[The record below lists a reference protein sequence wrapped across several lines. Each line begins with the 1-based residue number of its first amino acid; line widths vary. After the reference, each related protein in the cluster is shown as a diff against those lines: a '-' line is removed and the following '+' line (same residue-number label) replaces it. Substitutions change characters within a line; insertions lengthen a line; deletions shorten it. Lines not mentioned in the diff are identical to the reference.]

1 MQLASLVAPAP
12 MPFSMPTN
20 ATLSD
25 SRRNVMRGQL
35 LLVGHESP
43 MLTRLCG
50 ILTVLDYAAGA
61 LSFAGTIAQACA
73 LVDQGPFDMALVDTS
88 LPDGSGIELIR
99 CLRERAPDLP
109 IVVIASPGT
118 DTEIVGALIAGATGY
133 LLKERDDIELT
144 VCLRGALRGG
154 TPIDPSIAKRL
165 LTTLVP
171 KAAPAETRLSPTGSV
186 KPLLSA
192 RETEILVFINKGSTN
207 REIADALSLSRLTI
221 ESHVKNIYKKLA
233 VKTRTQAI
241 FEARAYGVLN

>member
-1 MQLASLVAPAP
+1 MSE
-12 MPFSMPTN
+12 SMPTHAAPSAGRPN
-20 ATLSD
+20 HP
-25 SRRNVMRGQL
+25 RGQL
-35 LLVGHESP
+35 LLVGHDGP
-43 MLTRLCG
+43 MRARLCG
-50 ILTVLDYAAGA
+50 ILAVLGYPAGA
-61 LSFAGTIAQACA
+61 IAFADGIDAACA
-73 LVDQGPFDMALVDTS
+73 RLEPGSFDMALVDTG
-88 LPDGSGIELIR
+88 LPHGSGIELIR
-99 CLRERAPDLP
+99 RLREHTAELP
-109 IVVIASPGT
+109 IVLVTSPGT
-118 DTEIVGALIAGATGY
+118 DAEIVGALIAGATGY

-144 VCLRGALRGG
+144 VCLRGALRGE

-165 LTTLVP
+165 LAALVP
-171 KAAPAETRLSPTGSV
+171 KTGLAQARPAPPASA

>member
-1 MQLASLVAPAP
+1 
-12 MPFSMPTN
+12 MPTN

-25 SRRNVMRGQL
+25 SRRTVQRGQL
-35 LLVGHESP
+35 LLVGHEGA
-43 MLTRLCG
+43 MCARLCG
-50 ILTVLDYAAGA
+50 ILSVLGYGAGA
-61 LSFAGTIAQACA
+61 LAFAGTIEEACVR
-73 LVDQGPFDMALVDTS
+73 LGQGSFDMALVDTG

-99 CLRERAPDLP
+99 RLRERTADLP
-109 IVVIASPGT
+109 VVVVSSPGT
-118 DTEIVGALIAGATGY
+118 DAEIVGALIAGATGY
-133 LLKERDDIELT
+133 LLSERDDIELT
-144 VCLRGALRGG
+144 VSLRGALRGG
-154 TPIDPSIAKRL
+154 TPIDPAIAKRL
-165 LTTLVP
+165 LTALVP
-171 KAAPAETRLSPTGSV
+171 KTAPAETKRSSAGSA